1 MSNGGVHSHYKH
13 AIAFSKML
21 CNYGK
26 KLCIHIITDGRD
38 TPPQSAGGSLPAM
51 LIEIEK
57 LPNVTIATICGRY
70 IAMDRD
76 ENFDRTELYYNLLT
90 QPQQSKENDIMNIVQ
105 TSYNDGLYDEFICPR
120 SLNNFQGIKSGDSV
134 LFLNF
139 RADRMRQI
147 VLPFVDEKF
156 HHFRQ
161 NIAVKDLYIATMTE
175 YFSQEYYPDIYRN
188 IHVIMPYQK
197 IDNTMCDIIAVN
209 DLKQLKISETE
220 KYSHVTYFFNGGKET
235 PLKGEDRVMIP
246 SPKVATYNLQP
257 QMSLPQV
264 VNKLLQLMFTQQ
276 YHFIVTNFAN
286 CDMVGHTGDMNATIA
301 AIEAIDVAIGQL
313 QLAAM
318 QNGYILL
325 ITADHGN
332 CEEMLDNNGNK
343 HTQHTTN
350 PVPFIA
356 VNLPEN
362 ISLLPNDGNLSDIA
376 PTVLHLLNLPIP
388 PQITGNILV
397 KEL

>member
-1 MSNGGVHSHYKH
+1 
-13 AIAFSKML
+13 
-21 CNYGK
+21 
-26 KLCIHIITDGRD
+26 
-38 TPPQSAGGSLPAM
+38 
-51 LIEIEK
+51 
-57 LPNVTIATICGRY
+57 
-70 IAMDRD
+70 
-76 ENFDRTELYYNLLT
+76 
-90 QPQQSKENDIMNIVQ
+90 
-105 TSYNDGLYDEFICPR
+105 
-120 SLNNFQGIKSGDSV
+120 
-134 LFLNF
+134 
-139 RADRMRQI
+139 
-147 VLPFVDEKF
+147 
-156 HHFRQ
+156 
-161 NIAVKDLYIATMTE
+161 
-175 YFSQEYYPDIYRN
+175 
-188 IHVIMPYQK
+188 
-197 IDNTMCDIIAVN
+197 
-209 DLKQLKISETE
+209 
-220 KYSHVTYFFNGGKET
+220 
-235 PLKGEDRVMIP
+235 
-246 SPKVATYNLQP
+246 
-257 QMSLPQV
+257 
-264 VNKLLQLMFTQQ
+264 MFTQQ

-313 QLAAM
+313 QLATM